1 MDIIEQA
8 MFRLDAET
16 LSFCLMGNHYHL
28 VVRTRQPNLSRLMR
42 QINGEYTRA
51 FNRRHGVTGHLFQ
64 GRFHAIL
71 VDSDAYLVEVCRY
84 VELNPVRAGLVESAA
99 DWPWS
104 SYGAH
109 TGMRPSPSWLATRAL
124 HGYLLGRDA
133 QSLEDHAEAARLYA
147 ATVANGMGADSWRT
161 RIRNDIFLGE
171 EAFVAA
177 MQALAT
183 RQRVE
188 CKEINKTQRQA
199 AKSLAEWIAPSRSRQ
214 ESFRLAYS
222 EGGMTMLEI
231 ARQAGVSLSSVSR
244 LIALAESLQD
254 SRPDTAIFKT

>member
-1 MDIIEQA
+1 
-8 MFRLDAET
+8 
-16 LSFCLMGNHYHL
+16 
-28 VVRTRQPNLSRLMR
+28 
-42 QINGEYTRA
+42 
-51 FNRRHGVTGHLFQ
+51 
-64 GRFHAIL
+64 
-71 VDSDAYLVEVCRY
+71 
-84 VELNPVRAGLVESAA
+84 
-99 DWPWS
+99 
-104 SYGAH
+104 
-109 TGMRPSPSWLATRAL
+109 
-124 HGYLLGRDA
+124 
-133 QSLEDHAEAARLYA
+133 
-147 ATVANGMGADSWRT
+147 MGADSWRT

-199 AKSLAEWIAPSRSRQ
+199 AKSLTEWIAPSRSRQ